1 MKGWLLEQGWISRMV
16 AHLKQKCFLLIAL
29 LITING
35 FSDEE
40 KFIDERIRFLEK
52 KQGYGYKNGR
62 YQGLFEADLLYWKAE
77 VDGVAYAT
85 RSIVEQASG
94 GVGTVNTKIK
104 TATPQFSYDPGFR
117 LGLGFQSP
125 FDFYDVFIVW
135 TRIETQ
141 GNDKIHGT
149 LVLSTPAPGDKVIG
163 DRIGLIKNLTS
174 IPNEASA
181 KCNIEENVLDVQLA
195 RGIAVSRNFFMR
207 PYFGVRGVI
216 SDIDWDIWMKR
227 KFVIPL
233 AINQDSTELKVKN
246 DFQAVGGLV
255 GIEIDWEA
263 PMGLGVN
270 IRGAGSLV
278 WGRSEEKTK
287 QKYVVV
293 PAGTG
298 EKLKQDFKAGNSFN
312 CLKGMWELFA
322 GVFWET
328 DFAKKRKGDFTYFPK
343 RLRQHASL
351 RVIAGY
357 EFQQFPFAGQKTNT
371 QVDRERDRF
380 TLAFQGFTGAIKLVF

>member
-1 MKGWLLEQGWISRMV
+1 MMV
-16 AHLKQKCFLLIAL
+16 CLKQKCFLLIAL
-29 LITING
+29 LVMING

-52 KQGYGYKNGR
+52 KQGYGYENGK

-77 VDGVAYAT
+77 IDGVAYAT
-85 RSIVEQASG
+85 SSVVEQASG

-125 FDFYDVFIVW
+125 FDLYDLFIIW
-135 TRIETQ
+135 TRIETH
-141 GNDKIHGT
+141 GNDKIYGSH
-149 LVLSTPAPGDKVIG
+149 VLSTPAPGDKVIG
-163 DRIGLIKNLTS
+163 DRIGLIKNLSS

-181 KCNIEENVLDVQLA
+181 KCNIKENVLDLQLA

-216 SDIDWDIWMKR
+216 SDINWDIRMKR

-233 AINQDSTELKVKN
+233 AFNQDATELKVKN

-255 GIEIDWEA
+255 GIEMDWEA
-263 PMGLGVN
+263 PMGFGVS
-270 IRGAGSLV
+270 IRGVGSLL
-278 WGRSEEKTK
+278 WGHSEEKTK
-287 QKYVVV
+287 QKYIVI

-298 EKLKQDFKAGNSFN
+298 EGIRQNFKAGNSFD

-328 DFAKKRKGDFTYFPK
+328 DFSKKKERDFSYFPK
-343 RLRQHASL
+343 RLRQHSSL
-351 RVIAGY
+351 RIVAGY
-357 EFQQFPFAGQKTNT
+357 EFQQFPYAGQKTNT
-371 QVDRERDRF
+371 QTNRERDRF